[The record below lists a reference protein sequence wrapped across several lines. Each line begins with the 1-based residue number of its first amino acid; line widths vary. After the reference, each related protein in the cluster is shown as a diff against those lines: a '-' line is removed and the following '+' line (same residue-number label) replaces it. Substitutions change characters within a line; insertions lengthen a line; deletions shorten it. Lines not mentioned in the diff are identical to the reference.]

1 MAAKQSKTDAAK
13 QLADR
18 IKANVSDWY
27 DHDRIG
33 FEEFNERAKALWD
46 EAYANGTADEV
57 TEILAPSNKL

>member
-1 MAAKQSKTDAAK
+1 MAAEQSRTGAAK
-13 QLADR
+13 QLANR

-46 EAYANGTADEV
+46 EAHANGIADDVTA
-57 TEILAPSNKL
+57 LLNPSNKL